1 MPERQDEQVRVRLR
15 DRLGRSFGA
24 VARQYAEARPRYP
37 DSLVGTIVESGADV
51 LELGA
56 GTGLL
61 TQTLATHDPRILV
74 AADLDVQMLGEL
86 RETVPS
92 VPAIVARAERLPFPD
107 RHFDLVVVGQAAH
120 WFDLEPAAAEIRRVL
135 RPGGKL
141 ALLWNHRSLEVDWVA
156 EFDRI
161 TRAHAVG
168 GVGREIAEA
177 VTATGCFAHFSA
189 LQASF
194 EHRVDLDG
202 ARSLVESF
210 SHVSTLPP
218 AIRAGVI
225 KDALEHLRPR
235 ADPQGIVSIPYHCEA
250 YVARSTRD
258 PCKGET
264 NF

>member
-1 MPERQDEQVRVRLR
+1 MPEKQEDQVQVRLR

-37 DSLVGTIVESGADV
+37 DSLLATIVESGTDA

-61 TQTLATHDPRILV
+61 TETLATHHPRMLV
-74 AADLDVQMLGEL
+74 ATDLDAQMLGEL
-86 RETVPS
+86 RETVPT
-92 VPAIVARAERLPFPD
+92 VPVIVARAERLPFPD

-120 WFDLEPAAAEIRRVL
+120 WFDLEPAAEEIRRVL

-141 ALLWNHRSLEVDWVA
+141 ALLWNHRSLQVDWVA

-177 VTATGCFAHFSA
+177 ITATGCFTHFSA

-218 AIRAGVI
+218 AIRAGVVEE
-225 KDALEHLRPR
+225 AVEHLRPR
-235 ADPQGIVSIPYHCEA
+235 ADRQGIVSIPYYCEA
-250 YVARSTRD
+250 YVAHAT
-258 PCKGET
+258 P
-264 NF
+264 NPA